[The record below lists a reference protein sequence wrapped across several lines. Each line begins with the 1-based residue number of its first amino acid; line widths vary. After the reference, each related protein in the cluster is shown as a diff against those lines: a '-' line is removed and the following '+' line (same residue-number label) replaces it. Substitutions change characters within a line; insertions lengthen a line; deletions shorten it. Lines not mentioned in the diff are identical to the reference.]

1 MGLDGASMGL
11 DWFYAM
17 KPMFGNLEAAGDSGL
32 YNTKSKVTEASM
44 TSKSPGQAQLRI
56 LVLAGSQVTSP
67 RSILIPFPPRP
78 KGEGPRLP
86 TPVQRIRV
94 WFRTCLIRLVRNSA

>member
-1 MGLDGASMGL
+1 MGLDGFYAITLMFSRLEASGKLAASLGLRLEASGQLAASMGL

-44 TSKSPGQAQLRI
+44 TSKSPGQAR
-56 LVLAGSQVTSP
+56 AG
-67 RSILIPFPPRP
+67 
-78 KGEGPRLP
+78 
-86 TPVQRIRV
+86 
-94 WFRTCLIRLVRNSA
+94 AA